1 MINLEILHMNKLIK
15 IITILLVTF
24 LITKISYAECLT
36 DQKVKEIISG
46 APLTPITG
54 ISGDITLEDAYCSQ
68 KKYVNILKDLNGKPV
83 GYKVGF
89 TGKSTQERFKIL
101 TPATAILFEH
111 MFVKNGSS
119 IDRNFGHRALI
130 EPDLMMIVKDSKIMN
145 ATNLIEASKH
155 ISSIHPYIEMP
166 ALQIAKGEPITGA
179 VIVAINMVA
188 TKMVMGPGILMQSN
202 IEFIESLSTMETIF
216 EDEMGTIIQKS
227 PGSTLMG
234 NPMNVVLWLVEEFNR
249 KGITLKAGDR
259 LSLGSVGK
267 LFPLKEGNKTYTYSL
282 NGISKIPAKVSI
294 KVN

>member
-1 MINLEILHMNKLIK
+1 MNKIIKIIGLI
-15 IITILLVTF
+15 IITILINKL
-24 LITKISYAECLT
+24 SYAECLS
-36 DQKVKEIISG
+36 DEKIREIIEG
-46 APLTPITG
+46 APNTPITG

-68 KKYVNILKDLNGKPV
+68 KKYINILKSLNGKPI

-89 TGKSTQERFKIL
+89 TGKSTQERFKIK

-111 MFVKNGSS
+111 MFIKNGSS
-119 IDRNFGHRALI
+119 IDKNFGHRTLI
-130 EPDLMMIVKDSKIMN
+130 EPDLMMIVKDSGIMN
-145 ATNLIEASKH
+145 ATNAIEASKH
-155 ISSIHPYIEMP
+155 ISSIHPYIELP

-202 IEFIESLSTMETIF
+202 PEFIESLASMQTVF
-216 EDEMGTIIQKS
+216 QDEMGTIIQKS

-234 NPMNVVLWLVEEFNR
+234 NPMNVVLWLIEEFNR

-267 LFPLKEGNKTYTYSL
+267 LFPLKENNKTYTYTL
-282 NGISKIPAKVSI
+282 KGISEIAPKVEI
-294 KVN
+294 TIN

>member
-1 MINLEILHMNKLIK
+1 
-15 IITILLVTF
+15 
-24 LITKISYAECLT
+24 
-36 DQKVKEIISG
+36 
-46 APLTPITG
+46 
-54 ISGDITLEDAYCSQ
+54 
-68 KKYVNILKDLNGKPV
+68 
-83 GYKVGF
+83 
-89 TGKSTQERFKIL
+89 
-101 TPATAILFEH
+101 
-111 MFVKNGSS
+111 
-119 IDRNFGHRALI
+119 
-130 EPDLMMIVKDSKIMN
+130 
-145 ATNLIEASKH
+145 
-155 ISSIHPYIEMP
+155 
-166 ALQIAKGEPITGA
+166 
-179 VIVAINMVA
+179 
-188 TKMVMGPGILMQSN
+188 MVMGPGILMQSN